1 MKDWVMIH
9 KIKALFDNGNGC
21 SIKAIAKELSISRN
35 TVRTYL
41 RMDEEAIA
49 QRLNNTDRQKILD
62 SYLPYIEALLGKYP
76 KFSAVKLLRRLK
88 EKYPDIAVSDR
99 SVRRYIQTVK
109 DDCLLQQARY
119 YQPVIDMVPGVQCQ
133 IDLGEL
139 RGVLINGVETTL
151 HFVVFVLSY
160 SRLMYVALS
169 PKPINTTAFIQMHDA
184 AFRYFNGCPAEC
196 VYDQTKLVVID
207 EQYRELTV
215 NAQFHEYAT
224 RAGFDI
230 RACEGY
236 DPESKGKV
244 EAGVKYVK
252 NNALYGETF
261 ADWSTLEAYMAQWLE
276 TVANARVHGSTGE
289 VPRTLYDAKERQQ
302 MKAYLTP
309 AVMALTTSDKETRQA
324 DKTGLISWKANKY
337 SVPMAYQR
345 SRVDVRETEGQLII
359 SDRANQE
366 EIARHTLH
374 EGKGHIIKNNHHY
387 RDVSTQVHEY
397 EQDLK
402 QQLGEARASA
412 LCALLK
418 ATSPKIYKDQL
429 AGIRK
434 ILKQYPLPD
443 EKLLQR
449 VCASPRLTASLF
461 KDYLEAYS
469 RQPGRLHAGEPIR
482 QNTLNPELQ
491 RYASLREL
499 SKENSHDIH

>member
-1 MKDWVMIH
+1 MIH

-21 SIKAIAKELSISRN
+21 SIRSIATELSISRN

-41 RMDEEAIA
+41 RTGEDAIA
-49 QRLNNTDRQKILD
+49 DKLNNTDREKILD
-62 SYLPYIEALLGKYP
+62 SYRPYIIQLLEKFP
-76 KFSAVKLLRRLK
+76 KLSAVKLLRKLK
-88 EKYPDIAVSDR
+88 EKYTDIAVSDR
-99 SVRRYIQTVK
+99 TVRRYIQVVK
-109 DDCLLQQARY
+109 ADCLLKQTRY
-119 YQPVIDMVPGVQCQ
+119 YQPVLDMVPGVQCQ
-133 IDLGEL
+133 VDPGEL
-139 RGVLINGVETTL
+139 RGVLINGMETTV

-160 SRLMYVALS
+160 SRLMSVALS
-169 PKPINTTAFIQMHDA
+169 SKPINTTTFIHMHDA
-184 AFRYFNGCPAEC
+184 AFRHFGGRPTEC

-261 ADWSTLEAYMAQWLE
+261 TDWSDLETYMAQWLE
-276 TVANARVHGSTGE
+276 TVANARVHGTTGE
-289 VPRTLYDAKERQQ
+289 VPRAMYDAKERQH
-302 MKAYLTP
+302 MKPYLTP
-309 AVMALTTSDKETRQA
+309 AMALNESDSETRQA
-324 DKTGLISWKANKY
+324 DKTSLISWQANKY
-337 SVPMAYQR
+337 SVPMAYQ
-345 SRVDVRETEGQLII
+345 SARVGVRAEQGQLII
-359 SDRANQE
+359 FDQPSRE

-374 EGKGHIIKNNHHY
+374 EGKGHTIKNNHHY
-387 RDVSTQVHEY
+387 RDVNTQIHEY
-397 EQDLK
+397 EQDLM
-402 QQLGEARASA
+402 QQLGEANATT

-443 EKLLQR
+443 ENLLQR

-469 RQPGRLHAGEPIR
+469 HQPERLQTSESVR
-482 QNTLNPELQ
+482 KNTPNPALQ
-491 RYASLREL
+491 RYASLLEK
-499 SKENSHDIH
+499 SQENSHDIH

>member
-21 SIKAIAKELSISRN
+21 SIKAIAKELNISRN

-41 RMDEEAIA
+41 RMDEQAIA
-49 QRLNNTDRQKILD
+49 QKLNNPERQKILD
-62 SYLPYIEALLGKYP
+62 SYLPDIEVLLGKYP
-76 KFSAVKLLRRLK
+76 KLSAVKLLRKLK
-88 EKYPDIAVSDR
+88 EKHSDITVSDR
-99 SVRRYIQTVK
+99 TVRRYIQTVK
-109 DDCLLQQARY
+109 DNCLLQQTRY
-119 YQPVIDMVPGVQCQ
+119 YEPVIDRVPGVQCQ
-133 IDLGEL
+133 IDPGEL
-139 RGVLINGVETTL
+139 RGVLINGADTTV
-151 HFVVFVLSY
+151 HFVVFVLSF

-169 PKPINTTAFIQMHDA
+169 PKPINTTTFIQMHDA

-230 RACEGY
+230 HACEAY

-261 ADWSTLEAYMAQWLE
+261 TDWSALEAYMTQWLE
-276 TVANARVHGSTGE
+276 TVANARVHGTTGE
-289 VPRTLYDAKERQQ
+289 VPRVLYNAKERQQ
-302 MKAYLTP
+302 MQPYLTP
-309 AVMALTTSDKETRQA
+309 AVTALNASGNETRQV

-345 SRVDVRETEGQLII
+345 SRVDVCEAEGQLILF
-359 SDRANQE
+359 DRTNQA
-366 EIARHTLH
+366 EIARHILH
-374 EGKGHIIKNNHHY
+374 EGKGHLIKNNHHY
-387 RDVSTQVHEY
+387 RDVNTQVYEY

-402 QQLGEARASA
+402 QQLGEASAMA
-412 LCALLK
+412 LCVLLK

-443 EKLLQR
+443 EDLLQR

-461 KDYLEAYS
+461 KDYLEAYHH
-469 RQPGRLHAGEPIR
+469 QPERLHPGEPVR
-482 QNTLNPELQ
+482 QSTHHPELQ
-491 RYASLREL
+491 RYASLCT
-499 SKENSHDIH
+499 KCQENNHDIH

>member
-21 SIKAIAKELSISRN
+21 SIKAIAKELNISRN

-41 RMDEEAIA
+41 RMDEQAIA
-49 QRLNNTDRQKILD
+49 QKLNNPERQKILD
-62 SYLPYIEALLGKYP
+62 SYLPDIEAFLGKYP
-76 KFSAVKLLRRLK
+76 KLSAVKLLRKLK
-88 EKYPDIAVSDR
+88 AKHPDIAVSDR
-99 SVRRYIQTVK
+99 TVRRYIQSVK
-109 DDCLLQQARY
+109 DNYLLQQARY
-119 YQPVIDMVPGVQCQ
+119 YEPVIDMLPGAQCQ
-133 IDLGEL
+133 VDPGEL
-139 RGVLINGVETTL
+139 RGVLINGVESTV
-151 HFVVFVLSY
+151 HFVVFVLSF

-169 PKPINTTAFIQMHDA
+169 PKPINTAAFIQMHDA

-196 VYDQTKLVVID
+196 VYDQTKLVVIE

-261 ADWSTLEAYMAQWLE
+261 ADWSALEAYMAQWLE
-276 TVANARVHGSTGE
+276 SVANARVHGSTGE
-289 VPRTLYDAKERQQ
+289 VPRVLYEAKERQQ
-302 MKAYLTP
+302 MQPYLTP
-309 AVMALTTSDKETRQA
+309 AVTALNASGKETRQV

-345 SRVDVRETEGQLII
+345 SRVEVYEAEGQLILF
-359 SDRANQE
+359 DRTNQA
-366 EIARHTLH
+366 EIAHHTLH

-387 RDVSTQVHEY
+387 RDVNTQVQEY
-397 EQDLK
+397 EQALK
-402 QQLGEARASA
+402 QQLGEASA
-412 LCALLK
+412 LVLCALLK

-429 AGIRK
+429 AGIKK

-443 EKLLQR
+443 EALLQR
-449 VCASPRLTASLF
+449 ICASPRLTASLF
-461 KDYLEAYS
+461 KDYLEAYHH
-469 RQPGRLHAGEPIR
+469 QPARLQPCEPVSENA
-482 QNTLNPELQ
+482 QHQELQ
-491 RYASLREL
+491 RYASLNTKGQE
-499 SKENSHDIH
+499 SDYDIH